1 MIKNVS
7 AQILKH
13 TSQITNIFVIVHEL
27 LYIHPFQIYRKQL
40 VNLFIIKMHDMISME
55 PTFIIVINVN
65 INS

>member
-13 TSQITNIFVIVHEL
+13 TSQINNIFVIVHEL
-27 LYIHPFQIYRKQL
+27 LDIHPFQIYRKQL
-40 VNLFIIKMHDMISME
+40 VNLFIIKMHDMISMKS
-55 PTFIIVINVN
+55 TFIIVINVN